1 MPQTKVY
8 HSTNLAGEIQE
19 LTYMKGCYREA
30 FSGPGIVIF
39 VKSLA
44 DHLVMPQDVFL
55 RLSQLIQEVTSGQG
69 EGEAVG
75 VPAPTNTGVRTS
87 RCVCG

>member
-1 MPQTKVY
+1 
-8 HSTNLAGEIQE
+8 
-19 LTYMKGCYREA
+19 MKGCYREA
-30 FSGPGIVIF
+30 FSAPGIINF

-55 RLSQLIQEVTSGQG
+55 HLSQPVQEVTTGQG

-75 VPAPTNTGVRTS
+75 IPAPTNTGVRS
-87 RCVCG
+87 HCVCG

>member
-8 HSTNLAGEIQE
+8 HSSNLAEEIQE

-30 FSGPGIVIF
+30 FSAPGIINF

-44 DHLVMPQDVFL
+44 DHLVIPQDVFL
-55 RLSQLIQEVTSGQG
+55 RISQLVQEVTSGQG

-75 VPAPTNTGVRTS
+75 VPAPTNTDVRS
-87 RCVCG
+87 RWLCG

>member
-1 MPQTKVY
+1 MQIVSMPQTKVY
-8 HSTNLAGEIQE
+8 HSTNLAEEIQE
-19 LTYMKGCYREA
+19 WKAAIESA
-30 FSGPGIVIF
+30 PGIINF

-55 RLSQLIQEVTSGQG
+55 RLSQLVQEVTSRQ
-69 EGEAVG
+69 EEDEAVG
-75 VPAPTNTGVRTS
+75 VPALTNTGVRS